1 MSTRLQVVV
10 DDADLER
17 FQAAAEREGVT
28 LSEWVRRALRGAE
41 RVTPKGDPR
50 HKLAAIRAAARLA
63 FPVGDVD
70 EMLAE
75 IERGYQQD
83 L

>member
-1 MSTRLQVVV
+1 MQVVV

-41 RVTPKGDPR
+41 RAAANGDPR
-50 HKLAAIRAAARLA
+50 QKLAAIRAAARLT
-63 FPVGDVD
+63 FPVGDV
-70 EMLAE
+70 EEILAE
-75 IERGYQQD
+75 IERGYEQE